1 MRRAREKVER
11 QNFLDAVA
19 KTFPFGEGIRNF
31 IGAAENVK
39 YADGLAHGERAD
51 DARFCALARRVQ
63 QNAFRFAW
71 DRPRESHLHERLV
84 NLPCDELVVLLQESC
99 GSLGTIDGRAFPF
112 YAEHGLGCFTESKAE
127 EAVTAVEVQEMVA
140 LFETEKAACGL
151 DEIVDLAFVNLAKSR
166 YRVLE
171 PKVAEIQ
178 RKFTRAVKL
187 FEVERVCGA
196 LCFEIIV
203 RFRGIDVSVCCRH
216 VVRALLQ
223 NFCNLLELTDDA
235 GVQFFHVENHD
246 AVLVRATDDN
256 PVERVGEGL
265 VCRRDELVKEQA
277 VNRIV
282 LFGFQ
287 NAIVFVKTEVARLHF
302 DLALGRGAVI
312 AWHGASDNRLRATGK
327 AVHFPE
333 FADSGVLDLELFLVF
348 ERGKSLAI
356 SGIRFLGVIREIVG
370 DGLFKKHINP
380 FLYNSKFKKFLESLK
395 SIFIL
400 CGSD

>member
-1 MRRAREKVER
+1 MRLLLLSFECDKRFEMRRAREKVER

-19 KTFPFGEGIRNF
+19 KTFPFCKCIRNF
-31 IGAAENVK
+31 IGAAENVQH
-39 YADGLAHGERAD
+39 ADGLAQSKRAD

-71 DRPRESHLHERLV
+71 DRPRKSHLHKRLV
-84 NLPCDELVVLLQESC
+84 NFACNELVVLFQESC

-112 YAEHGLGCFTESKAE
+112 YAEHGLGCFTESKAK
-127 EAVTAVEVQEMVA
+127 EAITAVKVQEMVA

-178 RKFTRAVKL
+178 REFAGAVKL

-223 NFCNLLELTDDA
+223 DFCNLLELTDDA
-235 GVQFFHVENHD
+235 CV
-246 AVLVRATDDN
+246 
-256 PVERVGEGL
+256 
-265 VCRRDELVKEQA
+265 
-277 VNRIV
+277 
-282 LFGFQ
+282 
-287 NAIVFVKTEVARLHF
+287 
-302 DLALGRGAVI
+302 
-312 AWHGASDNRLRATGK
+312 
-327 AVHFPE
+327 
-333 FADSGVLDLELFLVF
+333 
-348 ERGKSLAI
+348 
-356 SGIRFLGVIREIVG
+356 
-370 DGLFKKHINP
+370 
-380 FLYNSKFKKFLESLK
+380 
-395 SIFIL
+395 
-400 CGSD
+400 